1 MNKLQ
6 HEFEAF
12 DGKIRID
19 SEAVALR
26 SKRDM
31 LKKDMEEYFPEE
43 CKKYNI
49 AVNKSDL
56 RFILQGSYKIGT
68 TIKTANV
75 DMDYAVIMPLDID
88 EHDDPREIKKAARA
102 ALEIKNVRIPS
113 IKEPCVTV
121 AYHAAGEEIM
131 HIDFPIYAE
140 HSGRKYL
147 ARGKENSASYSWKR
161 LIPKD

>member
-75 DMDYAVIMPLDID
+75 DMDYGCPSRPPCPVSAKTADHGGYPLYD
-88 EHDDPREIKKAARA
+88 RNQ
-102 ALEIKNVRIPS
+102 L
-113 IKEPCVTV
+113 
-121 AYHAAGEEIM
+121 YQ
-131 HIDFPIYAE
+131 
-140 HSGRKYL
+140 SGVVPETGGIRFL
-147 ARGKENSASYSWKR
+147 
-161 LIPKD
+161 